1 VSKIA
6 TFRAYAI
13 PMSERVVAGRYRLD
27 QPLGLGGMS
36 SVWEAE
42 DVELERRVAVKV
54 LAGTADRQR
63 FEREARAAAALSH
76 PNVVQIFDF
85 GESEDGPYIVLEL
98 LPGGTLEERLPAREP
113 LPDAE
118 TARIALGIAEGLAYV
133 HAHGLVHRDLKP
145 ANVLF
150 DLEDRPKLSD
160 FGIARIAGDGTLTE
174 PGTVLGTA
182 AYISPEQASGEVATP
197 ASDVYSFG
205 VILYRMLTGRLPF
218 EGDEPL
224 AVAAMH
230 VHDEPAPIASLRPDA
245 PARLESVATA
255 ALAKDPEDRP
265 ADGAALVAELSGIA
279 VFGAP
284 RRRRAVVVAL
294 AGVATVLLA
303 TAGIGVALVASGEGN
318 PGPLVAT
325 TAPSTPSTTT
335 ETETTEPAAE
345 PPTTEKRE
353 TATAETETELP
364 PPTTEPLPTE
374 TIPTETLPTETVPTE
389 TQSVPPT
396 TTG

>member
-150 DLEDRPKLSD
+150 DLEDRSKLSD

-224 AVAAMH
+224 VVAAMH

-245 PARLESVATA
+245 PARLESLATA
-255 ALAKDPEDRP
+255 ALAKDPDDRP

-284 RRRRAVVVAL
+284 RRRRAVAVAF
-294 AGVATVLLA
+294 ASVATVLLA
-303 TAGIGVALVASGEGN
+303 AAGIGVALVASGEGN

-335 ETETTEPAAE
+335 EPETTEPAAE

>member
-335 ETETTEPAAE
+335 EPETTEPAAE

>member
-27 QPLGLGGMS
+27 RPLGLGGMS

-54 LAGTADRQR
+54 LAGAADRQR

-76 PNVVQIFDF
+76 PNIVQIFDF
-85 GESEDGPYIVLEL
+85 GESEEGPYIVLEL
-98 LPGGTLEERLPAREP
+98 LPGGTLEERLPARDP

-118 TARIALGIAEGLAYV
+118 TARIALGIAEGMAYA
-133 HAHGLVHRDLKP
+133 HAHDLVHRDLKP

-160 FGIARIAGDGTLTE
+160 FGIARIAGEGTLTE
-174 PGTVLGTA
+174 AGTVLGTA

-218 EGDEPL
+218 EGDEAL

-230 VHDEPAPIASLRPDA
+230 VHDEPASIASLRPDA

-265 ADGAALVAELSGIA
+265 GDGAALVAELSGIA

-294 AGVATVLLA
+294 ASVATVLLA
-303 TAGIGVALVASGEGN
+303 AAGIGVALVASGEGN

-325 TAPSTPSTTT
+325 TAPSAPSTTT
-335 ETETTEPAAE
+335 GPETTEPAAE

-353 TATAETETELP
+353 TAETETELP

-389 TQSVPPT
+389 TQSVPPW